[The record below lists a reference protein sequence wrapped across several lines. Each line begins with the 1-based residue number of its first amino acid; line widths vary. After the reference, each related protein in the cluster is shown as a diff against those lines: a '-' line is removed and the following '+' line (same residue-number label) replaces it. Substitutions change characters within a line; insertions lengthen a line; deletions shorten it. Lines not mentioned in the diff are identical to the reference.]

1 MRTPWRKT
9 REKLVKM
16 QKIPRE
22 HIESKDIRK
31 KILKLEKKILRV
43 QDELDVL
50 QEELDQI
57 RNLCKHPA
65 KDSEDICKVC
75 EKHVAQGKQGKDKE

>member
-1 MRTPWRKT
+1 MRTPWRKV
-9 REKLVKM
+9 REKLEKM
-16 QKIPRE
+16 QIPRE

-50 QEELDQI
+50 QLELDQV

-65 KDSEDICKVC
+65 KDSEDICQVC
-75 EKHVAQGKQGKDKE
+75 EKHVSKKEE